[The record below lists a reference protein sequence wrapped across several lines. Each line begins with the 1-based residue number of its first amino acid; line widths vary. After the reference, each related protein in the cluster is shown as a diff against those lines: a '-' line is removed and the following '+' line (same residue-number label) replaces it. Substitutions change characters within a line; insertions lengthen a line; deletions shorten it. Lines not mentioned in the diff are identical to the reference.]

1 MIEDRKQNLENN
13 KRVVFNNR
21 LSDWREI
28 RDTKLKDSDLK
39 FLLYLEEYINSL
51 PTNNDTKKLK
61 DLISLRQELRD
72 ITNWNNFDSIENEFE
87 MMDYLP
93 DILR

>member
-21 LSDWREI
+21 LSDWIEI